1 MPSFPYGL
9 YLCIASRITCGSLLV
24 CLGLLGCEF
33 PSTRP
38 GAQPPVASS
47 QYDLTSPTA
56 DEPPSPRF
64 FKFERSLGTEP

>member
-1 MPSFPYGL
+1 MPSFPHGI
-9 YLCIASRITCGSLLV
+9 YLCIASLIARGSLLV
-24 CLGLLGCEF
+24 CLGLLGCEI

-38 GAQPPVASS
+38 GSLPPVASS

-56 DEPPSPRF
+56 DEPPTPRF

>member
-1 MPSFPYGL
+1 MPSFPHGL
-9 YLCIASRITCGSLLV
+9 SLCIASGIARGSLLV
-24 CLGLLGCEF
+24 CLGLLGCEL

-47 QYDLTSPTA
+47 QYDLTSPAA

-64 FKFERSLGTEP
+64 FRFERSLGTEP